1 MTIAWMVG
9 AAAAGALLGVAAL
22 AAERIA
28 AWFRLP
34 RRWIWAAA
42 LAGSLLL
49 PAAGVALPGLLPH
62 VRLPRWPAHLP
73 VPAAAK
79 PVHDAAGDA
88 GGARLDLSAPPSH
101 LPTVLM
107 LAWAA
112 ASLATAGALGWSRRR
127 LRASCGALAPFTVG
141 RTPVL
146 VAERAGPMVLG
157 LVEPRIILPR
167 WAMHAPADEL
177 RLIVDHEREH
187 VAAGD
192 GWLLALAALAVAA
205 MPWSPALWWQHRR
218 LRLAVETDCDARVLD
233 RGADRHDYGRV
244 LLRTASHPFPLA
256 TPAPAWGG
264 SPSHLERRIIAM
276 TEPRPRHRV
285 LRALPLAALAGTVA
299 FAACTVVS
307 DTGRGSARPD
317 ARATREVIDGREI
330 VTRDNGDGT
339 GTITVGP
346 KAGADTLGTPGFSWI
361 YRFDPPLQ
369 VTPGSP
375 RPPANVYPVVED
387 VAAGS
392 PAAAAGLRNGDVILS
407 SNGVDGKVTPL
418 MADLR
423 PGTAYA
429 FHLRRG
435 REELDARLVVGPP
448 AAKPRR
454 IPQR

>member
-1 MTIAWMVG
+1 MSVAWMLG
-9 AAAAGALLGVAAL
+9 AIAAGALLGIAGL

-34 RRWIWAAA
+34 RRWIWVAAT
-42 LAGSLLL
+42 AGSLLL
-49 PAAGVALPGLLPH
+49 PAAGVALPGLLPR
-62 VRLPRWPAHLP
+62 VRLPRWTAHHPSL
-73 VPAAAK
+73 AAAK
-79 PVHDAAGDA
+79 PAHDAAGDA
-88 GGARLDLSAPPSH
+88 DGARPDLPAPPSH

-112 ASLATAGALGWSRRR
+112 ASLATAGALGWSQRR
-127 LRASCGALAPFTVG
+127 LRASCGALAPATVG
-141 RTPVL
+141 HTPVF
-146 VAERAGPMVLG
+146 VTECAGPMVVG

-205 MPWSPALWWQHRR
+205 MPWSAALWWQHRR

-233 RGADRHDYGRV
+233 RGADPRDYGRV
-244 LLRTASHPFPLA
+244 LLRTASHPFPLPTLA
-256 TPAPAWGG
+256 LAWGG

-276 TEPRPRHRV
+276 TEPHRRRRV
-285 LRALPLAALAGTVA
+285 LRALPLAAFAGIVA
-299 FAACTVVS
+299 FAACSVVS
-307 DTGRGSARPD
+307 DTRRDSTGPD
-317 ARATREVIDGREI
+317 ARVTRDVADGREI
-330 VTRDNGDGT
+330 ITRDNGDGT

-346 KAGADTLGTPGFSWI
+346 KPGADTLGTPGFSWI
-361 YRFDPPLQ
+361 YRFDPPLR

-375 RPPANVYPVVED
+375 RPPSNVYPVVED

-392 PAAAAGLRNGDVILS
+392 SAAAAGLRDGDVILS

-418 MADLR
+418 MTDLR

-429 FHLRRG
+429 FHVRRG
-435 REELDARLVVGPP
+435 REELDLRLVIGPH
-448 AAKPRR
+448 ALRR
-454 IPQR
+454 PGSSGR